1 MSCNLL
7 KRFVATAKHAVLG
20 LLRSLTPNLHPTL
33 PIRINAIAPHWTET
47 GIVTKEHTAVL
58 GEGKY
63 QSADVAGRSA
73 TILMA
78 DKKRHGELV
87 YSECGRFMDLEN
99 GEKGYHALTKRM
111 LGKEEGEEVLEV
123 KVLQRLAELKVEM
136 ERQGK
141 KGGK

>member
-1 MSCNLL
+1 
-7 KRFVATAKHAVLG
+7 
-20 LLRSLTPNLHPTL
+20 
-33 PIRINAIAPHWTET
+33 
-47 GIVTKEHTAVL
+47 VTKELTAVL

-78 DKKRHGELV
+78 DSTRHGELV

-111 LGKEEGEEVLEV
+111 LGKEDGEEVLEV
-123 KVLQRLAELKVEM
+123 KVLQRLAEVKAEM

-141 KGGK
+141 EGGK